1 MRKLF
6 IPLLLCSALE
16 ANEKNGFFIEAGFET
31 GLLEGTQTQ
40 EKNYTTTQTTTKT
53 TTNNYNY
60 LPLNS
65 ILQRATNLFKDA
77 DISKLS
83 FSSLSPV
90 RASLDL
96 SGHLTIENFLPYNL
110 NNVKLSFTDAQGNV
124 IDLGVIETLPKQSK
138 IVLSYQQFNETK
150 QVFDNIM
157 EEQKKYYEKEAERRK
172 NKTTSSVSETNR
184 EPSFTFPTFEVLS
197 TPHSDPNTQRVF
209 EALSKI
215 NTNLV
220 MKYSDTN
227 NFESAKDK
235 TEKFTAKTAEE
246 FTNLMLNMIAVLDS
260 QSWGDAILN
269 APFEF
274 TDNKQSGECTNK
286 GDSND
291 NCVYPQ
297 KNGLVKSNVDKKYV
311 LDKQSIVNNFR
322 GKTDLDVSLLNG
334 AGVDGLGSNTTPTNN
349 DDGKNYGQ
357 LAVVASALNPQKLF
371 GTDYKTINLADL
383 RAILHE
389 FSHTK
394 GYTHNGNMTYQRV
407 PVVGSNGQQEKKDD
421 GALKD
426 SDGLPYNVCSLY
438 GGQGQPSFPSNYPNS
453 IYHNCADVPAG
464 FLGVTAAVWQ
474 QLINQNALPINFANL
489 NSQTNYNLNATLNT
503 QDMANSVIGTIQ
515 KTLTATSTTTTTS
528 YHHSKSLQRFRSPLL
543 GINVKIGY
551 QNYFNDFI
559 GLAYYG
565 IIKYN
570 YAKAA
575 NQKVQQLSYGG
586 GIDLLLDFITTYS
599 NKNSPTGIQT
609 RRNFSSSFGIF
620 GGLRGL
626 YNSYYALNKVKGSG
640 NLDAATG
647 LNYRYKHSK
656 YSVGIS
662 IPLIQRKAS
671 VISSGSDY
679 TNSFVFNEGASHFK
693 VFFNYGWV
701 F

>member
-6 IPLLLCSALE
+6 IPLLLFSALE

-40 EKNYTTTQTTTKT
+40 EKRHTTTKNT
-53 TTNNYNY
+53 YATYNY
-60 LPLNS
+60 LPTDT
-65 ILQRATNLFKDA
+65 ILKRAANLFTDA
-77 DISKLS
+77 KSISQLN

-90 RASLDL
+90 KVLYI
-96 SGHLTIENFLPYNL
+96 SGKLTIENFLPYNL
-110 NNVKLSFTDAQGNV
+110 SNVKLSFTDAQGNV
-124 IDLGVIETLPKQSK
+124 IDLGVIETIPKHSK
-138 IVLSYQQFNETK
+138 IVLPGDA
-150 QVFDNIM
+150 FDSL
-157 EEQKKYYEKEAERRK
+157 KEAFDKIGPYTFFLPKFEA
-172 NKTTSSVSETNR
+172 TSTSVS
-184 EPSFTFPTFEVLS
+184 
-197 TPHSDPNTQRVF
+197 DANTQRVF
-209 EALSKI
+209 ETLNKI
-215 NTNLV
+215 KTNLI
-220 MKYSDTN
+220 MKYSNENPSNFNTCPYN
-227 NFESAKDK
+227 NNGNTKNDCWQP
-235 TEKFTAKTAEE
+235 FTPQTAEE

-269 APFEF
+269 APFDF
-274 TDNKQSGECTNK
+274 TNSPTDCDNDPSKCVNPGINGRVDSKVDQQYVLNKQG
-286 GDSND
+286 
-291 NCVYPQ
+291 
-297 KNGLVKSNVDKKYV
+297 
-311 LDKQSIVNNFR
+311 IVNNFR
-322 GKTDLDVSLLNG
+322 KKIEID
-334 AGVDGLGSNTTPTNN
+334 
-349 DDGKNYGQ
+349 
-357 LAVVASALNPQKLF
+357 AVVLKNSGVVGLANGYGNDGEYGTLGVEAYALEPTKLF
-371 GTDYKTINLADL
+371 GNNLKTINLQDL
-383 RAILHE
+383 RTILHE

-407 PVVGSNGQQEKKDD
+407 PTGQNENGKP
-421 GALKD
+421 KD

-489 NSQTNYNLNATLNT
+489 GSQTNYNLNASLNT
-503 QDMANSVIGTIQ
+503 QDLANSMLSTIQ
-515 KTLTATSTTTTTS
+515 KTFVTSSVTNHYS
-528 YHHSKSLQRFRSPLL
+528 SSASQSFRSPIL
-543 GINVKIGY
+543 GVNAKIGY

-570 YAKAA
+570 YSKAA

-599 NKNSPTGIQT
+599 NKNSPIDIQT

-640 NLDAATG
+640 NLDVATG

-671 VISSGSDY
+671 IVSSDGDY

>member
-1 MRKLF
+1 MKKLF
-6 IPLLLCSALE
+6 IPLLLFSTLE

-40 EKNYTTTQTTTKT
+40 EKRHTTTKNT
-53 TTNNYNY
+53 YATYNY
-60 LPLNS
+60 LPTDT
-65 ILQRATNLFKDA
+65 ILKRAANLFTNTEA
-77 DISKLS
+77 ISKLK

-90 RASLDL
+90 KVLYI
-96 SGHLTIENFLPYNL
+96 GGKLTIENFLPYNL
-110 NNVKLSFTDAQGNV
+110 SNVKLSFTDAQGNV
-124 IDLGVIETLPKQSK
+124 IDLGVIETIPKHSK
-138 IVLSYQQFNETK
+138 IVLPGEA
-150 QVFDNIM
+150 FDSL
-157 EEQKKYYEKEAERRK
+157 KEAFDKIGPYTFFLPKFEA
-172 NKTTSSVSETNR
+172 TSTSVS
-184 EPSFTFPTFEVLS
+184 
-197 TPHSDPNTQRVF
+197 DANTQRVF
-209 EALSKI
+209 ETLNKI
-215 NTNLV
+215 KTNLI
-220 MKYSDTN
+220 MKYSNENPSNFNTCPYN
-227 NFESAKDK
+227 NNGNIKNDCWQN
-235 TEKFTAKTAEE
+235 FTPQTAEE

-274 TDNKQSGECTNK
+274 TNSPTDCDNDPSKCVNPGVNGRVDSKVDQQYILNKQG
-286 GDSND
+286 
-291 NCVYPQ
+291 
-297 KNGLVKSNVDKKYV
+297 
-311 LDKQSIVNNFR
+311 IINNFR
-322 GKTDLDVSLLNG
+322 KKIEID
-334 AGVDGLGSNTTPTNN
+334 
-349 DDGKNYGQ
+349 
-357 LAVVASALNPQKLF
+357 AVVLKDSGVVGLANGYGNDGEYGTLGVEAYALDPKKLF
-371 GTDYKTINLADL
+371 GNDLKTINLEDL
-383 RAILHE
+383 RTILHE

-407 PVVGSNGQQEKKDD
+407 PTGQNENGKP
-421 GALKD
+421 KD

-438 GGQGQPSFPSNYPNS
+438 GGSNQSAFPSNYPNS

-474 QLINQNALPINFANL
+474 QLINQNALPINYANL
-489 NSQTNYNLNATLNT
+489 GSQTNYNLNASLNT
-503 QDMANSVIGTIQ
+503 QDLANSILSTIQ
-515 KTLTATSTTTTTS
+515 KTFVTSSVTNHYS
-528 YHHSKSLQRFRSPLL
+528 SSASQSFRSPIL
-543 GINVKIGY
+543 GVNAKVGY

-570 YAKAA
+570 YSKAL
-575 NQKVQQLSYGG
+575 NQKFQQLSYGG

-599 NKNSPTGIQT
+599 NKNNPTGIQ
-609 RRNFSSSFGIF
+609 RNFSSSFGIF

-626 YNSYYALNKVKGSG
+626 YNSYYVLNKVKGSG
-640 NLDAATG
+640 NLDVATG

-671 VISSGSDY
+671 VISSGGDY

>member
-6 IPLLLCSALE
+6 IPLLLFSALE

-40 EKNYTTTQTTTKT
+40 EKRHTTTKNT
-53 TTNNYNY
+53 YATYNY
-60 LPLNS
+60 LPTDT
-65 ILQRATNLFKDA
+65 ILKRAANLFTNTEA
-77 DISKLS
+77 ISKLK

-90 RASLDL
+90 RVLYMYN
-96 SGHLTIENFLPYNL
+96 GQLTIENFLPYNL

-124 IDLGVIETLPKQSK
+124 IDLGVIETIPKHSK
-138 IVLSYQQFNETK
+138 IVLPGEA
-150 QVFDNIM
+150 FDSLKIDPYTLFLP
-157 EEQKKYYEKEAERRK
+157 KIEA
-172 NKTTSSVSETNR
+172 TSTSI
-184 EPSFTFPTFEVLS
+184 
-197 TPHSDPNTQRVF
+197 SDANTQRVF
-209 EALSKI
+209 ETLNKI
-215 NTNLV
+215 KTDLV
-220 MKYSDTN
+220 VNYRNENK
-227 NFESAKDK
+227 FKDH
-235 TEKFTAKTAEE
+235 ENHWEAFTPQTAEE

-274 TDNKQSGECTNK
+274 TNSPTDCDN
-286 GDSND
+286 DSSK
-291 NCVYPQ
+291 CVNPGT
-297 KNGLVKSNVDKKYV
+297 NGLVNSQNQQYV
-311 LDKQSIVNNFR
+311 LNKQDIVNKFR
-322 GKTDLDVSLLNG
+322 NKADLDVVILKDS
-334 AGVDGLGSNTTPTNN
+334 GVVGLGSDITPSNN
-349 DDGKNYGQ
+349 DDGKHYGQ
-357 LAVVASALNPQKLF
+357 LGVVASALDPKKLF
-371 GTDYKTINLADL
+371 GNDLKTINLEDL
-383 RAILHE
+383 RTILHE

-407 PVVGSNGQQEKKDD
+407 PVTKDGQVENDNNGKP
-421 GALKD
+421 KD

-438 GGQGQPSFPSNYPNS
+438 GGQGQPAFPSNYPNS

-474 QLINQNALPINFANL
+474 QLINQNALPINYANL
-489 NSQTNYNLNATLNT
+489 GSQTNYNLNASLNT
-503 QDMANSVIGTIQ
+503 QDLANSMLGTIQ
-515 KTLTATSTTTTTS
+515 KTFVTSSVTNHYS
-528 YHHSKSLQRFRSPLL
+528 SSASQSFRSPIL
-543 GINVKIGY
+543 GVNAKIGY

-570 YAKAA
+570 YSKAL
-575 NQKVQQLSYGG
+575 NQKFQQLSYGG

-626 YNSYYALNKVKGSG
+626 YNSYYVLNKVKGSG
-640 NLDAATG
+640 NLDVATG

-662 IPLIQRKAS
+662 IPLIQRKTS
-671 VISSGSDY
+671 VVSSGGDY

>member
-6 IPLLLCSALE
+6 IPLLLFSALE

-40 EKNYTTTQTTTKT
+40 EKRHTTTKNT
-53 TTNNYNY
+53 YATYNY
-60 LPLNS
+60 LPTDT
-65 ILQRATNLFKDA
+65 ILKRAANLFTDA
-77 DISKLS
+77 KSISQLN

-90 RASLDL
+90 KVLYI
-96 SGHLTIENFLPYNL
+96 GGKLTIENFLPYNL
-110 NNVKLSFTDAQGNV
+110 SNVKLSFTDAQGNT
-124 IDLGVIETLPKQSK
+124 IDLGVIETIPKHSK
-138 IVLSYQQFNETK
+138 IVLPGEA
-150 QVFDNIM
+150 FDSL
-157 EEQKKYYEKEAERRK
+157 KEAFDKIGPYTFFFPKFEA
-172 NKTTSSVSETNR
+172 TSTSI
-184 EPSFTFPTFEVLS
+184 
-197 TPHSDPNTQRVF
+197 SDANTQRVF
-209 EALSKI
+209 ETLNNIK
-215 NTNLV
+215 TNLI
-220 MKYSDTN
+220 MKYSNENPSNFNTCPYN
-227 NFESAKDK
+227 NNGNTKNDCWQN
-235 TEKFTAKTAEE
+235 FTPQTAEE

-274 TDNKQSGECTNK
+274 TNSPTDCDSDPSKCVNPGVNGRVDTKVDQQYILNKQG
-286 GDSND
+286 
-291 NCVYPQ
+291 
-297 KNGLVKSNVDKKYV
+297 
-311 LDKQSIVNNFR
+311 IINNFR
-322 GKTDLDVSLLNG
+322 KKIEID
-334 AGVDGLGSNTTPTNN
+334 
-349 DDGKNYGQ
+349 
-357 LAVVASALNPQKLF
+357 AVVLKNSGVVGLANGYGNDGEYGTLGVEAYALEPQKLF
-371 GTDYKTINLADL
+371 GNNLKTINLEDL
-383 RAILHE
+383 RTILHE

-407 PVVGSNGQQEKKDD
+407 PTGQNENGKP
-421 GALKD
+421 KD

-438 GGQGQPSFPSNYPNS
+438 GGSNQPAFPSNYPNS

-474 QLINQNALPINFANL
+474 QLINQNALPINYANL
-489 NSQTNYNLNATLNT
+489 SAQTNYNLNASLNT
-503 QDMANSVIGTIQ
+503 QDLANSMLGTIQ
-515 KTLTATSTTTTTS
+515 KTFVTSSVTNHYFS
-528 YHHSKSLQRFRSPLL
+528 SASQSFRSPIL
-543 GINVKIGY
+543 GVNAKIGY

-570 YAKAA
+570 YSKAL
-575 NQKVQQLSYGG
+575 NQKFQQLSYGG

-599 NKNSPTGIQT
+599 NKNNPTGVQT
-609 RRNFSSSFGIF
+609 RKNFSSSFGIF

-626 YNSYYALNKVKGSG
+626 YNSYYVLNKVKGSG
-640 NLDAATG
+640 NLDVATG

-671 VISSGSDY
+671 VVSSGSDY

>member
-6 IPLLLCSALE
+6 TSFLLFSALE

-40 EKNYTTTQTTTKT
+40 EKRHTTTKNT
-53 TTNNYNY
+53 YATYNY
-60 LPLNS
+60 LPTDT
-65 ILQRATNLFKDA
+65 ILKRAANLFTDA
-77 DISKLS
+77 KSISQLN

-90 RASLDL
+90 KVLYI
-96 SGHLTIENFLPYNL
+96 GGKLTIENFLPYNL
-110 NNVKLSFTDAQGNV
+110 SNVKLSFTDAQGNV
-124 IDLGVIETLPKQSK
+124 IDLGVIETIPKHSK
-138 IVLSYQQFNETK
+138 IVLPGEA
-150 QVFDNIM
+150 FDSL
-157 EEQKKYYEKEAERRK
+157 KEAFDKIDPYTFFFPKFEA
-172 NKTTSSVSETNR
+172 TSTSVS
-184 EPSFTFPTFEVLS
+184 
-197 TPHSDPNTQRVF
+197 DANTQRVF
-209 EALSKI
+209 ETLNKI
-215 NTNLV
+215 KTNLI
-220 MKYSDTN
+220 MKYSNENPN
-227 NFESAKDK
+227 NFNTCPYNNNGNTKNDCWQP
-235 TEKFTAKTAEE
+235 FTPQTAEE

-274 TDNKQSGECTNK
+274 TNSSTDCDNDPSKCVNPGIN
-286 GDSND
+286 GRVDS
-291 NCVYPQ
+291 
-297 KNGLVKSNVDKKYV
+297 KVDQQYV
-311 LDKQSIVNNFR
+311 LNKQSIVNNFR
-322 GKTDLDVSLLNG
+322 KKIEID
-334 AGVDGLGSNTTPTNN
+334 
-349 DDGKNYGQ
+349 
-357 LAVVASALNPQKLF
+357 AVVLKNSGVVGLANGYGNDGEYGTLGVEAYALDPKKLF
-371 GTDYKTINLADL
+371 GNNLKTINLEDL
-383 RAILHE
+383 RTILHE

-407 PVVGSNGQQEKKDD
+407 PTGQNENGKP
-421 GALKD
+421 KD

-438 GGQGQPSFPSNYPNS
+438 GGQGQSAFPSNYPNS

-489 NSQTNYNLNATLNT
+489 GSQTNYNLNASLNT
-503 QDMANSVIGTIQ
+503 QDLANSMLSTIQ
-515 KTLTATSTTTTTS
+515 KTFVTSSVTNHYFS
-528 YHHSKSLQRFRSPLL
+528 SASQSFRSPIL
-543 GINVKIGY
+543 GVNAKIGY

-599 NKNSPTGIQT
+599 NKNNPIDIQT

-640 NLDAATG
+640 NLDVATG

-671 VISSGSDY
+671 IVSSDGDY
-679 TNSFVFNEGASHFK
+679 TNSLVFNEGASHFK

>member
-6 IPLLLCSALE
+6 IPLLLFSALE

-40 EKNYTTTQTTTKT
+40 EKRHTTTKNT
-53 TTNNYNY
+53 YATYNY
-60 LPLNS
+60 LPTDAVLK
-65 ILQRATNLFKDA
+65 RAANLFTDA
-77 DISKLS
+77 KSISQLN

-90 RASLDL
+90 KVLYI
-96 SGHLTIENFLPYNL
+96 GGKLTIENFLPYNL
-110 NNVKLSFTDAQGNV
+110 SNVKLSFTDAQGNM
-124 IDLGVIETLPKQSK
+124 IDLGVIETIPKHSK
-138 IVLSYQQFNETK
+138 IVLPGEA
-150 QVFDNIM
+150 FDSL
-157 EEQKKYYEKEAERRK
+157 KEAFDKIGPYTFFLPKFEA
-172 NKTTSSVSETNR
+172 TSTSVS
-184 EPSFTFPTFEVLS
+184 
-197 TPHSDPNTQRVF
+197 DANTQRVF
-209 EALSKI
+209 ETLNKI
-215 NTNLV
+215 KTDLV
-220 MKYSDTN
+220 VNYRNENK
-227 NFESAKDK
+227 FKDH
-235 TEKFTAKTAEE
+235 ENHWEAFTPQTAEE

-269 APFEF
+269 APFDF
-274 TDNKQSGECTNK
+274 TNK
-286 GDSND
+286 GGEECDTSKENE
-291 NCVYPQ
+291 CVNPGT
-297 KNGLVKSNVDKKYV
+297 NGRVNSQNASYV
-311 LDKQSIVNNFR
+311 LNKQDIVNKFR
-322 GKTDLDVSLLNG
+322 NKADLDVVVLKDS
-334 AGVDGLGSNTTPTNN
+334 GVVGLGSDITPSNN
-349 DDGKNYGQ
+349 DDGKHYGQ
-357 LAVVASALNPQKLF
+357 LGVVASALDPKKLF
-371 GTDYKTINLADL
+371 GNNLKTINLADL
-383 RAILHE
+383 RTILHE

-394 GYTHNGNMTYQRV
+394 GYGHNGNMTYQRV
-407 PVVGSNGQQEKKDD
+407 PTGQNENGKP
-421 GALKD
+421 KD

-438 GGQGQPSFPSNYPNS
+438 GGQGQSAFPSNYPNS

-474 QLINQNALPINFANL
+474 QLINQNALPIDFANL
-489 NSQTNYNLNATLNT
+489 GSQTNYNLNASLNT
-503 QDMANSVIGTIQ
+503 QDLANSMLSTIQ
-515 KTLTATSTTTTTS
+515 KTFVTSSVTNHYFS
-528 YHHSKSLQRFRSPLL
+528 SASQSFRSPIL
-543 GINVKIGY
+543 GVNAKIGY

-586 GIDLLLDFITTYS
+586 GIDLLVDFITTYS
-599 NKNSPTGIQT
+599 NKNSPIDIQT

-640 NLDAATG
+640 NLDVATG

-671 VISSGSDY
+671 IVSSDGDY

>member
-6 IPLLLCSALE
+6 IPLLLFSTLE

-40 EKNYTTTQTTTKT
+40 EKRHTTTKNT
-53 TTNNYNY
+53 YGTYDY
-60 LPLNS
+60 LPADSVLK
-65 ILQRATNLFKDA
+65 RAANLFTNA
-77 DISKLS
+77 EAISKLK
-83 FSSLSPV
+83 FSSLSPIRV
-90 RASLDL
+90 LYMYN
-96 SGHLTIENFLPYNL
+96 GQLTIENFLPYNL
-110 NNVKLSFTDAQGNV
+110 SNVKLSFKDAQGNT
-124 IDLGVIETLPKQSK
+124 IDLGVIETIPKHSK
-138 IVLSYQQFNETK
+138 IVLPGEA
-150 QVFDNIM
+150 FDSLKVDPYTLFLPKI
-157 EEQKKYYEKEAERRK
+157 EA
-172 NKTTSSVSETNR
+172 TSTSI
-184 EPSFTFPTFEVLS
+184 
-197 TPHSDPNTQRVF
+197 SDANTQRVF
-209 EALSKI
+209 ETLNKI
-215 NTNLV
+215 KTDLV
-220 MKYSDTN
+220 VNYRNENK
-227 NFESAKDK
+227 FKDH
-235 TEKFTAKTAEE
+235 ENHWEAFTPQTAEE

-274 TDNKQSGECTNK
+274 TNKGGEECDTSKENDCVNPGTNGVVNSQNKSYVLNKQ
-286 GDSND
+286 D
-291 NCVYPQ
+291 
-297 KNGLVKSNVDKKYV
+297 
-311 LDKQSIVNNFR
+311 IVNKFR
-322 GKTDLDVSLLNG
+322 NKADLDVVVLKDS
-334 AGVDGLGSNTTPTNN
+334 GVIGLGSDITPSNN
-349 DDGKNYGQ
+349 DDGKHYGQ
-357 LAVVASALNPQKLF
+357 LGVVASALDPKKLF
-371 GTDYKTINLADL
+371 GNDLKTINLEDL
-383 RAILHE
+383 RTILHE

-407 PVVGSNGQQEKKDD
+407 PVMKNGQVEKDNNGKP
-421 GALKD
+421 KD

-438 GGQGQPSFPSNYPNS
+438 GGSNQPAFPSNYPNS

-474 QLINQNALPINFANL
+474 QLINQNALPIDYANL
-489 NSQTNYNLNATLNT
+489 SAQTNYNLNASLNT
-503 QDMANSVIGTIQ
+503 QDLANSMLSTIQ
-515 KTLTATSTTTTTS
+515 KTFVTSSVTNHYFS
-528 YHHSKSLQRFRSPLL
+528 SASQSFRSPIL
-543 GINVKIGY
+543 GVNAKIGY

-570 YAKAA
+570 YSKAL
-575 NQKVQQLSYGG
+575 NQKFQQLSYGG

-599 NKNSPTGIQT
+599 NKNSPIGVQT
-609 RRNFSSSFGIF
+609 KRNFSSSFGIF

-626 YNSYYALNKVKGSG
+626 YNSYYVLNKVKGSG
-640 NLDAATG
+640 NLDVATG

-671 VISSGSDY
+671 VVSSGSDY

>member
-6 IPLLLCSALE
+6 IPLLLFSTLE

-40 EKNYTTTQTTTKT
+40 EKRHTTTKNT
-53 TTNNYNY
+53 YATYNY
-60 LPLNS
+60 LPTDT
-65 ILQRATNLFKDA
+65 ILKRAANLFTNA
-77 DISKLS
+77 EAISKLK

-90 RASLDL
+90 RVLYMYN
-96 SGHLTIENFLPYNL
+96 GQLTIENFLPYNL
-110 NNVKLSFTDAQGNV
+110 SNVKLSFTDAQGNI
-124 IDLGVIETLPKQSK
+124 IDLGVIETIPKHSK
-138 IVLSYQQFNETK
+138 IVLPGDA
-150 QVFDNIM
+150 FDSL
-157 EEQKKYYEKEAERRK
+157 KEAFDK
-172 NKTTSSVSETNR
+172 NPHTFFFPKFEATSTSVS
-184 EPSFTFPTFEVLS
+184 
-197 TPHSDPNTQRVF
+197 DANTQRVF
-209 EALSKI
+209 ETLNKI
-215 NTNLV
+215 KTDLV
-220 MKYSDTN
+220 VNYRNENK
-227 NFESAKDK
+227 FKDH
-235 TEKFTAKTAEE
+235 ENHWEAFTPQTAEE

-269 APFEF
+269 APFDF
-274 TDNKQSGECTNK
+274 TNK
-286 GDSND
+286 GGEECDTNKE
-291 NCVYPQ
+291 NECVNPGT
-297 KNGLVKSNVDKKYV
+297 NGRVNSQNASYV
-311 LDKQSIVNNFR
+311 LNKQDIVNKFR
-322 GKTDLDVSLLNG
+322 NKADLDVVVLKDS
-334 AGVDGLGSNTTPTNN
+334 GVVGLGSDITPSNN
-349 DDGKNYGQ
+349 DDGKHYGQ
-357 LAVVASALNPQKLF
+357 LGVVASALDPKKLF
-371 GTDYKTINLADL
+371 GNNLKTINLEDL
-383 RAILHE
+383 RTILHE

-394 GYTHNGNMTYQRV
+394 GYGHNGNMTYQRV
-407 PVVGSNGQQEKKDD
+407 PTGQNENGKP
-421 GALKD
+421 KD

-438 GGQGQPSFPSNYPNS
+438 GGSNQPSFPSNYPNS
-453 IYHNCADVPAG
+453 IYHNCTDVPAG

-489 NSQTNYNLNATLNT
+489 GNQTNYNLNASLNT
-503 QDMANSVIGTIQ
+503 QDLANSMLSTIQ
-515 KTLTATSTTTTTS
+515 KTFVTSSVTNHYFS
-528 YHHSKSLQRFRSPLL
+528 SASQSFRSPIL
-543 GINVKIGY
+543 GVNAKIGY

-586 GIDLLLDFITTYS
+586 GIDLLVDFITTYS
-599 NKNSPTGIQT
+599 NKNNPIDIQT

-640 NLDAATG
+640 NLDVATG

-662 IPLIQRKAS
+662 IPLIQRKAR
-671 VISSGSDY
+671 VVSSGGDY

>member
-6 IPLLLCSALE
+6 IPLLLFSALE

-31 GLLEGTQTQ
+31 GLLEGAQTQ
-40 EKNYTTTQTTTKT
+40 EKRHTTTKNT
-53 TTNNYNY
+53 YATYDY
-60 LPLNS
+60 LPADSVLK
-65 ILQRATNLFKDA
+65 RAASLFTNA
-77 DISKLS
+77 EAISKLK

-90 RASLDL
+90 RVLYMYN
-96 SGHLTIENFLPYNL
+96 GQLTIENFLPYNL
-110 NNVKLSFTDAQGNV
+110 SNVKLSFKDAQGNT
-124 IDLGVIETLPKQSK
+124 IDLGVIETIPKHSK
-138 IVLSYQQFNETK
+138 IVLPGEA
-150 QVFDNIM
+150 FDSLKIDPYTLFLP
-157 EEQKKYYEKEAERRK
+157 KIEA
-172 NKTTSSVSETNR
+172 TSTSI
-184 EPSFTFPTFEVLS
+184 
-197 TPHSDPNTQRVF
+197 SDANTQRVF
-209 EALSKI
+209 ETLNKI
-215 NTNLV
+215 KTNLV
-220 MKYSDTN
+220 VNYRNENK
-227 NFESAKDK
+227 FKDH
-235 TEKFTAKTAEE
+235 ENHWEAFTPQTAEE

-274 TDNKQSGECTNK
+274 TNKGGGGECDTSK
-286 GDSND
+286 END
-291 NCVYPQ
+291 CVNPGT
-297 KNGLVKSNVDKKYV
+297 NGLVNSQNKSYV
-311 LDKQSIVNNFR
+311 LNKQDIVNKFR
-322 GKTDLDVSLLNG
+322 NKADLDVVVLKDS
-334 AGVDGLGSNTTPTNN
+334 GVVGLGSDITPSNN
-349 DDGKNYGQ
+349 DDGKHYGQ
-357 LAVVASALNPQKLF
+357 LGVVASALDPKKLF
-371 GTDYKTINLADL
+371 GNNLKTINLEDL
-383 RAILHE
+383 RTILHE

-407 PVVGSNGQQEKKDD
+407 PTGQNENGKP
-421 GALKD
+421 KD

-438 GGQGQPSFPSNYPNS
+438 GGQGQPAFPSNYPNS

-474 QLINQNALPINFANL
+474 QLINQNALPIDYANL
-489 NSQTNYNLNATLNT
+489 NAQTNYNLNASLNT
-503 QDMANSVIGTIQ
+503 QDLANSMLGTIQ
-515 KTLTATSTTTTTS
+515 KTFVTSSVTNHYS
-528 YHHSKSLQRFRSPLL
+528 SSASQSFRSPIL
-543 GINVKIGY
+543 GVNAKIGY

-565 IIKYN
+565 IVKYN
-570 YAKAA
+570 YSKAL

-599 NKNSPTGIQT
+599 NKNSPTGVQT
-609 RRNFSSSFGIF
+609 RKNFSSSFGIF

-626 YNSYYALNKVKGSG
+626 YNSYYVLNKVKGSG
-640 NLDAATG
+640 NLDVATG

-671 VISSGSDY
+671 VVSSGSDY

>member
-6 IPLLLCSALE
+6 IPLLLCSMLE

-40 EKNYTTTQTTTKT
+40 EQRRTTTKNT
-53 TTNNYNY
+53 YATYNY
-60 LPLNS
+60 LPTDAVLK
-65 ILQRATNLFKDA
+65 RAANLFTDA
-77 DISKLS
+77 KSISQLN

-90 RASLDL
+90 KVLYI
-96 SGHLTIENFLPYNL
+96 GGKLTIENFLPYNL
-110 NNVKLSFTDAQGNV
+110 SNVKLSFTDAQGNV
-124 IDLGVIETLPKQSK
+124 IDLGVIETIPKHSK
-138 IVLSYQQFNETK
+138 IVLPGEA
-150 QVFDNIM
+150 FDSL
-157 EEQKKYYEKEAERRK
+157 KEAFDKIDPYTFFLPKFEAAS
-172 NKTTSSVSETNR
+172 TSVS
-184 EPSFTFPTFEVLS
+184 
-197 TPHSDPNTQRVF
+197 DANTQRVF
-209 EALSKI
+209 ETLNKI
-215 NTNLV
+215 KTNLI
-220 MKYSDTN
+220 MKYSNENPN
-227 NFESAKDK
+227 NFNTCPYNNNGNTKNDCWQP
-235 TEKFTAKTAEE
+235 FTPQTAEE

-274 TDNKQSGECTNK
+274 TNSSTDCDNDLSK
-286 GDSND
+286 
-291 NCVYPQ
+291 CVNPGT
-297 KNGLVKSNVDKKYV
+297 NGLVNSKVDQQYV
-311 LDKQSIVNNFR
+311 LNKQGIVNNFR
-322 GKTDLDVSLLNG
+322 KKIEID
-334 AGVDGLGSNTTPTNN
+334 
-349 DDGKNYGQ
+349 
-357 LAVVASALNPQKLF
+357 AVVLKNSGVVGLANGYGNDGEYGTLGVEAYALEPQKLF
-371 GTDYKTINLADL
+371 SNNLKTINLEDL
-383 RAILHE
+383 RTILHE

-407 PVVGSNGQQEKKDD
+407 PTGQNENGKP
-421 GALKD
+421 KD

-438 GGQGQPSFPSNYPNS
+438 GGQGQSVFPSNYPNS

-489 NSQTNYNLNATLNT
+489 GSQTNYNLNASLNT
-503 QDMANSVIGTIQ
+503 QDLANSMLSTIQ
-515 KTLTATSTTTTTS
+515 KTFVTSSVTNHYFS
-528 YHHSKSLQRFRSPLL
+528 SASQSFRSPIL
-543 GINVKIGY
+543 GVNAKIGY

-599 NKNSPTGIQT
+599 NKNNPTGIQT
-609 RRNFSSSFGIF
+609 KRNFSSSFGIF

-640 NLDAATG
+640 NLDVATG

-671 VISSGSDY
+671 IVSSNGDY

>member
-31 GLLEGTQTQ
+31 GLLEGAQTQ
-40 EKNYTTTQTTTKT
+40 DKRHTTTKNT
-53 TTNNYNY
+53 YATYNY
-60 LPLNS
+60 LPTDT
-65 ILQRATNLFKDA
+65 ILKRAANLFTDA
-77 DISKLS
+77 KSISQLN

-90 RASLDL
+90 KVLYI
-96 SGHLTIENFLPYNL
+96 GGKLTIENFLPYNL
-110 NNVKLSFTDAQGNV
+110 NNVKLSFTDAQGNM
-124 IDLGVIETLPKQSK
+124 IDLGVIETIPKHSK
-138 IVLSYQQFNETK
+138 IVLPGEA
-150 QVFDNIM
+150 FDSL
-157 EEQKKYYEKEAERRK
+157 KEAFDKIDPYTFFLPKFEA
-172 NKTTSSVSETNR
+172 TSTSVS
-184 EPSFTFPTFEVLS
+184 
-197 TPHSDPNTQRVF
+197 DANTQRVF
-209 EALSKI
+209 ETLNKI
-215 NTNLV
+215 KTNLI
-220 MKYSDTN
+220 MKYSNENPSNFNTCPYN
-227 NFESAKDK
+227 NNGNTKNDCWQP
-235 TEKFTAKTAEE
+235 FTPQTAEE

-269 APFEF
+269 APFDF
-274 TDNKQSGECTNK
+274 TNSSTDCDNDPSKCVNPGINGRVDSKVDQQYVLNKQG
-286 GDSND
+286 
-291 NCVYPQ
+291 
-297 KNGLVKSNVDKKYV
+297 
-311 LDKQSIVNNFR
+311 IVNNFR
-322 GKTDLDVSLLNG
+322 KKIEID
-334 AGVDGLGSNTTPTNN
+334 
-349 DDGKNYGQ
+349 
-357 LAVVASALNPQKLF
+357 AVVLKNSGVVGLANGYGNDGEYGTLGVEAYALEPQKLF
-371 GTDYKTINLADL
+371 GNNLKTINLQDL
-383 RAILHE
+383 RTILHE

-394 GYTHNGNMTYQRV
+394 GYGHNGNMTYQRV
-407 PVVGSNGQQEKKDD
+407 PTGQNENGKP
-421 GALKD
+421 KD

-438 GGQGQPSFPSNYPNS
+438 GGQGQSAFPSNYPNS

-489 NSQTNYNLNATLNT
+489 GSQTNYNLNASLNT
-503 QDMANSVIGTIQ
+503 QDLANSMLSTIQ
-515 KTLTATSTTTTTS
+515 KTFVTSSVTNHYVS
-528 YHHSKSLQRFRSPLL
+528 SASQSFRSPIL
-543 GINVKIGY
+543 GVNAKIGY

-586 GIDLLLDFITTYS
+586 GIDLLVDFITTYS

-640 NLDAATG
+640 NLDVATG

-671 VISSGSDY
+671 VVSSDGDY

>member
-6 IPLLLCSALE
+6 IPLLLFSALE

-40 EKNYTTTQTTTKT
+40 EKRHTTTKNTYT
-53 TTNNYNY
+53 TYSY
-60 LPLNS
+60 LPADT
-65 ILQRATNLFKDA
+65 ILKRAANLFTNA
-77 DISKLS
+77 EAISKLK

-90 RASLDL
+90 RVLYMYN
-96 SGHLTIENFLPYNL
+96 GQLTIENFLPYNL
-110 NNVKLSFTDAQGNV
+110 SNVKLSFTDAQGNT
-124 IDLGVIETLPKQSK
+124 IDLGVIETIPKHSK
-138 IVLSYQQFNETK
+138 IVLPGEA
-150 QVFDNIM
+150 FDSL
-157 EEQKKYYEKEAERRK
+157 KEAFDK
-172 NKTTSSVSETNR
+172 IGPYTFFFPKFGATSTSVS
-184 EPSFTFPTFEVLS
+184 
-197 TPHSDPNTQRVF
+197 DANTQRVF
-209 EALSKI
+209 ETLNKI
-215 NTNLV
+215 KTNLIV
-220 MKYSDTN
+220 NYRNENK
-227 NFESAKDK
+227 FEGHQNHWEA
-235 TEKFTAKTAEE
+235 FTPQTAEE

-274 TDNKQSGECTNK
+274 TNKGGGGECDTNK
-286 GDSND
+286 END
-291 NCVYPQ
+291 CVNPGT
-297 KNGLVKSNVDKKYV
+297 NGLVNSKVDQKYV
-311 LDKQSIVNNFR
+311 LNKQDIVNKFR
-322 GKTDLDVSLLNG
+322 NKADLDVVILKDS
-334 AGVDGLGSNTTPTNN
+334 GVVGLGSDITPSNN
-349 DDGKNYGQ
+349 DDGKHYGQ
-357 LAVVASALNPQKLF
+357 LGVVASALDPKKLF
-371 GTDYKTINLADL
+371 GNDLKTINLEDL
-383 RAILHE
+383 RTILHE

-407 PVVGSNGQQEKKDD
+407 PTGQNENGKP
-421 GALKD
+421 KD
-426 SDGLPYNVCSLY
+426 SDGLPYNVCSRFN
-438 GGQGQPSFPSNYPNS
+438 GSGQPAFPSNYPNS

-474 QLINQNALPINFANL
+474 QLINQNALPINYANL
-489 NSQTNYNLNATLNT
+489 GSQTNYNLNASLNT
-503 QDMANSVIGTIQ
+503 QDLANSMLNTIQ
-515 KTLTATSTTTTTS
+515 KTFVTSSVTNHYS
-528 YHHSKSLQRFRSPLL
+528 SSASQSFRSPIL
-543 GINVKIGY
+543 GVNAKIGY

-570 YAKAA
+570 YSKAL
-575 NQKVQQLSYGG
+575 NQKFQQLSYGG

-599 NKNSPTGIQT
+599 NKNSPIGIQT

-626 YNSYYALNKVKGSG
+626 YNSYYVLNKVKGSG
-640 NLDAATG
+640 NLDVATG

>member
-6 IPLLLCSALE
+6 IPLLLFSALE

-40 EKNYTTTQTTTKT
+40 EKRHTTTKNT
-53 TTNNYNY
+53 YATYDY
-60 LPLNS
+60 LPTDT
-65 ILQRATNLFKDA
+65 ILKRAANLFTNA
-77 DISKLS
+77 EAISKLK

-90 RASLDL
+90 KVLYI
-96 SGHLTIENFLPYNL
+96 GGKLTIENFLPYNL
-110 NNVKLSFTDAQGNV
+110 SNVKLSFKDAQGNT
-124 IDLGVIETLPKQSK
+124 IDLGVIETIPKYSK
-138 IVLSYQQFNETK
+138 IVLPGEA
-150 QVFDNIM
+150 FDSL
-157 EEQKKYYEKEAERRK
+157 KEAFDKIGPYTFFLPKFEA
-172 NKTTSSVSETNR
+172 TSTSVS
-184 EPSFTFPTFEVLS
+184 
-197 TPHSDPNTQRVF
+197 DANTQRVF
-209 EALSKI
+209 ETLNKI
-215 NTNLV
+215 KTNLV
-220 MKYSDTN
+220 VNYRNENK
-227 NFESAKDK
+227 FEGHQNHWEA
-235 TEKFTAKTAEE
+235 FTPQTAEE
-246 FTNLMLNMIAVLDS
+246 FTNLMLNMITVLDS

-274 TDNKQSGECTNK
+274 TNKGGEGECDTSKENECVNPGTNGRVNSQNKSYVLNKQDIINK
-286 GDSND
+286 
-291 NCVYPQ
+291 
-297 KNGLVKSNVDKKYV
+297 
-311 LDKQSIVNNFR
+311 FR
-322 GKTDLDVSLLNG
+322 NKADLDVVILKDS
-334 AGVDGLGSNTTPTNN
+334 GVVGLGSDITPSNN
-349 DDGKNYGQ
+349 DDGKHYGQ
-357 LAVVASALNPQKLF
+357 LGVVASALDPKKLF
-371 GTDYKTINLADL
+371 GNDLKTINLADL
-383 RAILHE
+383 RTILHE

-394 GYTHNGNMTYQRV
+394 GYGHNGNMTYQRV
-407 PVVGSNGQQEKKDD
+407 PTGQNENGKP
-421 GALKD
+421 KD

-438 GGQGQPSFPSNYPNS
+438 GGSNQPAFPSNYPNS

-474 QLINQNALPINFANL
+474 QLINQNALPINYANL
-489 NSQTNYNLNATLNT
+489 NAQTNYNLNASLNT
-503 QDMANSVIGTIQ
+503 QDLANSMLSTIQ
-515 KTLTATSTTTTTS
+515 KTFVTSSVTNHYS
-528 YHHSKSLQRFRSPLL
+528 SSASQSFRSPIL
-543 GINVKIGY
+543 GVNAKIGY

-570 YAKAA
+570 YAKAI

-599 NKNSPTGIQT
+599 NKNSPTGVQT
-609 RRNFSSSFGIF
+609 RKNFSSSFGIF

-626 YNSYYALNKVKGSG
+626 YNSYYVLNKVKGSG
-640 NLDAATG
+640 NLDVATG

-671 VISSGSDY
+671 VVSSGSDY

>member
-1 MRKLF
+1 MKKLF
-6 IPLLLCSALE
+6 IPLLLFSALE

-40 EKNYTTTQTTTKT
+40 EKRHTTTKNT
-53 TTNNYNY
+53 YATYNY
-60 LPLNS
+60 LPTDT
-65 ILQRATNLFKDA
+65 ILKRAANLFTDA
-77 DISKLS
+77 KSISQLN

-90 RASLDL
+90 KVLYI
-96 SGHLTIENFLPYNL
+96 GGQLTIENFLPYNL
-110 NNVKLSFTDAQGNV
+110 SNVKLSFTDAQGNA
-124 IDLGVIETLPKQSK
+124 IDLGVIETIPKHSK
-138 IVLSYQQFNETK
+138 IVLPGEA
-150 QVFDNIM
+150 FDSL
-157 EEQKKYYEKEAERRK
+157 KEAFDKISPYTFFFPKFEA
-172 NKTTSSVSETNR
+172 TSTSVS
-184 EPSFTFPTFEVLS
+184 
-197 TPHSDPNTQRVF
+197 DANTQRVF
-209 EALSKI
+209 ETLNKI
-215 NTNLV
+215 KTNLI
-220 MKYSDTN
+220 MKYSNENPN
-227 NFESAKDK
+227 NFNTCPYNNNGNTKNDCWQN
-235 TEKFTAKTAEE
+235 FTPQTAEE

-274 TDNKQSGECTNK
+274 TNSSTDCDNDPSKCVNPGVNGRVDSKVDQQYILNKQG
-286 GDSND
+286 
-291 NCVYPQ
+291 
-297 KNGLVKSNVDKKYV
+297 
-311 LDKQSIVNNFR
+311 IINNFR
-322 GKTDLDVSLLNG
+322 KKIEID
-334 AGVDGLGSNTTPTNN
+334 
-349 DDGKNYGQ
+349 
-357 LAVVASALNPQKLF
+357 AVVLKNSGVVGLANGYGNDGEYGTLGVEAYALDPKKLF
-371 GTDYKTINLADL
+371 GNDLKTINLEDL
-383 RAILHE
+383 RTILHE

-407 PVVGSNGQQEKKDD
+407 PTGQNENGKP
-421 GALKD
+421 KD

-438 GGQGQPSFPSNYPNS
+438 GGQGQSAFPSNYPNS

-474 QLINQNALPINFANL
+474 QLINQNALPIDYANL
-489 NSQTNYNLNATLNT
+489 SAQTNYNLNASLNT
-503 QDMANSVIGTIQ
+503 QDLANSMLNTIQ
-515 KTLTATSTTTTTS
+515 KTFVTSSVTNHYFS
-528 YHHSKSLQRFRSPLL
+528 SASQSFRSPIL
-543 GINVKIGY
+543 GVNAKIGY

-570 YAKAA
+570 YSKAL
-575 NQKVQQLSYGG
+575 NQKFQQLSYGG

-599 NKNSPTGIQT
+599 NKNSPIGVQ
-609 RRNFSSSFGIF
+609 RNFSSSFGIF

-626 YNSYYALNKVKGSG
+626 YNSYYVLNKVKGSG
-640 NLDAATG
+640 NLDVATG

-671 VISSGSDY
+671 VVSSGSDY

>member
-6 IPLLLCSALE
+6 IPLLLFSALE

-40 EKNYTTTQTTTKT
+40 EKRHTTTKNT
-53 TTNNYNY
+53 YATYNY
-60 LPLNS
+60 LPTDT
-65 ILQRATNLFKDA
+65 ILKRAANLFTDA
-77 DISKLS
+77 KSISQLN

-90 RASLDL
+90 KVLYI
-96 SGHLTIENFLPYNL
+96 GGKLTIENFLPYNL
-110 NNVKLSFTDAQGNV
+110 SNVKISFTDAQGNV
-124 IDLGVIETLPKQSK
+124 IDLGVIETIPKHSK
-138 IVLSYQQFNETK
+138 IVLPGEA
-150 QVFDNIM
+150 FDSL
-157 EEQKKYYEKEAERRK
+157 KEAFDKIDPYTFFLPKFEA
-172 NKTTSSVSETNR
+172 TSTSVS
-184 EPSFTFPTFEVLS
+184 
-197 TPHSDPNTQRVF
+197 DANTQRVF
-209 EALSKI
+209 ETLNKI
-215 NTNLV
+215 KTNLI
-220 MKYSDTN
+220 MKYSSENPSNFNTCPYN
-227 NFESAKDK
+227 NNGNTKNDCWQP
-235 TEKFTAKTAEE
+235 FTPQTAEE

-274 TDNKQSGECTNK
+274 TNSSTDCDNDPSKCVNPGINGRVDSKVDQQYVLNKQG
-286 GDSND
+286 
-291 NCVYPQ
+291 
-297 KNGLVKSNVDKKYV
+297 
-311 LDKQSIVNNFR
+311 IVNNFR
-322 GKTDLDVSLLNG
+322 KKIEID
-334 AGVDGLGSNTTPTNN
+334 
-349 DDGKNYGQ
+349 
-357 LAVVASALNPQKLF
+357 AVVLKNSGVVGLANGYGNDGEYGTLGVEAYALDPTKLF
-371 GTDYKTINLADL
+371 GNNLKTINLQDL
-383 RAILHE
+383 RTILHE

-394 GYTHNGNMTYQRV
+394 GYGHNGNMTYQRV
-407 PVVGSNGQQEKKDD
+407 PTGQNENGKP
-421 GALKD
+421 KD

-438 GGQGQPSFPSNYPNS
+438 GGQGQSAFPSNYPNS

-489 NSQTNYNLNATLNT
+489 NSQTNYNLNASLNT
-503 QDMANSVIGTIQ
+503 QDLANSMLSTIQ
-515 KTLTATSTTTTTS
+515 KTFVTSSVTNHYFS
-528 YHHSKSLQRFRSPLL
+528 SASQSFRSPIL
-543 GINVKIGY
+543 GVNAKIGY

-570 YAKAA
+570 YAKASSE
-575 NQKVQQLSYGG
+575 KVQQLSYGG

-599 NKNSPTGIQT
+599 NKNSPIDIQT

-640 NLDAATG
+640 NLDVATG

-671 VISSGSDY
+671 IVSSDGDY
-679 TNSFVFNEGASHFK
+679 TNSLVFNEGASHFK

>member
-6 IPLLLCSALE
+6 IPLLLFSALE

-40 EKNYTTTQTTTKT
+40 EKRHTTTKNT
-53 TTNNYNY
+53 YATYNY
-60 LPLNS
+60 LPTDT
-65 ILQRATNLFKDA
+65 ILKRAANLFTNA
-77 DISKLS
+77 EAISKLK

-90 RASLDL
+90 RVLYMYN
-96 SGHLTIENFLPYNL
+96 GQLTIENFLPYNL
-110 NNVKLSFTDAQGNV
+110 NNVKLSFKDAQGNV
-124 IDLGVIETLPKQSK
+124 IDLGVIETIPKHSKIILPGEAFDSLKIDPYTLFLPK
-138 IVLSYQQFNETK
+138 I
-150 QVFDNIM
+150 
-157 EEQKKYYEKEAERRK
+157 EA
-172 NKTTSSVSETNR
+172 TSTSVS
-184 EPSFTFPTFEVLS
+184 
-197 TPHSDPNTQRVF
+197 DANTQRVF
-209 EALSKI
+209 ETLNKI
-215 NTNLV
+215 KTNLV
-220 MKYSDTN
+220 VNYRNENK
-227 NFESAKDK
+227 FKDH
-235 TEKFTAKTAEE
+235 ENHWEAFTPQTAEE

-274 TDNKQSGECTNK
+274 TNKGGGGECDTSKENE
-286 GDSND
+286 
-291 NCVYPQ
+291 CVNPGT
-297 KNGLVKSNVDKKYV
+297 NGLVNSQNKSYV
-311 LDKQSIVNNFR
+311 LNKQDIVNKFR
-322 GKTDLDVSLLNG
+322 NKADLDVVVLKDS
-334 AGVDGLGSNTTPTNN
+334 GVVGLGSDITPSNN
-349 DDGKNYGQ
+349 DDGKHYGQ
-357 LAVVASALNPQKLF
+357 LGVVASALDPKKLF
-371 GTDYKTINLADL
+371 GNDLKTINLEDL
-383 RAILHE
+383 RTILHE

-407 PVVGSNGQQEKKDD
+407 PTGQNENGKP
-421 GALKD
+421 KD

-438 GGQGQPSFPSNYPNS
+438 GGQGQSAFPSNYPNS

-474 QLINQNALPINFANL
+474 QLINQNALPINYANL
-489 NSQTNYNLNATLNT
+489 SAQTNYNLNASLNT
-503 QDMANSVIGTIQ
+503 QDLANSMLSTIQ
-515 KTLTATSTTTTTS
+515 KTFVTSSVTNHYS
-528 YHHSKSLQRFRSPLL
+528 SSASQSFRSPIL
-543 GINVKIGY
+543 GVNAKIGY

-565 IIKYN
+565 IVKYN
-570 YAKAA
+570 YSKAL
-575 NQKVQQLSYGG
+575 NQKFQQLSYGG

-599 NKNSPTGIQT
+599 NKNSPIDIQT

-626 YNSYYALNKVKGSG
+626 YNSYYVLNKVKGSG
-640 NLDAATG
+640 NLDVATG

-671 VISSGSDY
+671 VVSSGSDY

-693 VFFNYGWV
+693 VFFNYGWI

>member
-1 MRKLF
+1 MKKLF
-6 IPLLLCSALE
+6 IPLLLFSALE

-40 EKNYTTTQTTTKT
+40 EKRHTTTKNT
-53 TTNNYNY
+53 YATYNY
-60 LPLNS
+60 LPTDT
-65 ILQRATNLFKDA
+65 ILKRAANLFTNA
-77 DISKLS
+77 EAISKLK

-90 RASLDL
+90 RVLYMYN
-96 SGHLTIENFLPYNL
+96 GQLTIENFLPYNL

-124 IDLGVIETLPKQSK
+124 IDLGVIETIPKHSK
-138 IVLSYQQFNETK
+138 IVLPGEA
-150 QVFDNIM
+150 FDSLKIDPYTLFLP
-157 EEQKKYYEKEAERRK
+157 KIEA
-172 NKTTSSVSETNR
+172 TSTSVS
-184 EPSFTFPTFEVLS
+184 
-197 TPHSDPNTQRVF
+197 DANTQRVF
-209 EALSKI
+209 ETLNKI
-215 NTNLV
+215 KTNLIV
-220 MKYSDTN
+220 NYRNENK
-227 NFESAKDK
+227 FKDH
-235 TEKFTAKTAEE
+235 ENHWEAFTPQTAEE

-274 TDNKQSGECTNK
+274 TNKGGGGECDTSK
-286 GDSND
+286 END
-291 NCVYPQ
+291 CVNPGT
-297 KNGLVKSNVDKKYV
+297 NGLVNSKVDQQYV
-311 LDKQSIVNNFR
+311 LNKQDIVNKFR
-322 GKTDLDVSLLNG
+322 NKADLDVVVLKDS
-334 AGVDGLGSNTTPTNN
+334 GVVGLGSDITPSNN
-349 DDGKNYGQ
+349 DDGKHYGQ
-357 LAVVASALNPQKLF
+357 LGVVASALDPKKLF
-371 GTDYKTINLADL
+371 GNDLKTIKLEDL
-383 RAILHE
+383 RTILHE

-407 PVVGSNGQQEKKDD
+407 PVMKDGQVEKDNNGKP
-421 GALKD
+421 KD

-438 GGQGQPSFPSNYPNS
+438 GGSNQPAFPSNYPNS

-474 QLINQNALPINFANL
+474 QLINQNALPINYANL
-489 NSQTNYNLNATLNT
+489 GSQTNYNLNASLNT
-503 QDMANSVIGTIQ
+503 QDLANSMLSTIQ
-515 KTLTATSTTTTTS
+515 KTFLTSSVTNHYSSSASQS
-528 YHHSKSLQRFRSPLL
+528 FRSPIL
-543 GINVKIGY
+543 GVNAKIGY

-565 IIKYN
+565 IVKYN
-570 YAKAA
+570 YSKAL

-599 NKNSPTGIQT
+599 NKNSPTGVQT
-609 RRNFSSSFGIF
+609 RKNFSSSFGIF

-626 YNSYYALNKVKGSG
+626 YNSYYVLNKVKGSG
-640 NLDAATG
+640 NLDVATG

-671 VISSGSDY
+671 VVSSGSDY

>member
-6 IPLLLCSALE
+6 TSFLLFSALE

-40 EKNYTTTQTTTKT
+40 EQRHTTTKNT
-53 TTNNYNY
+53 YATYNY
-60 LPLNS
+60 LPTDAVLK
-65 ILQRATNLFKDA
+65 RAANLFTDA
-77 DISKLS
+77 KSISQLN

-90 RASLDL
+90 KVLYI
-96 SGHLTIENFLPYNL
+96 GGKLTIENFLPYNL
-110 NNVKLSFTDAQGNV
+110 SNVKLSFTDAQGNM
-124 IDLGVIETLPKQSK
+124 IDLGVIETIPKHSK
-138 IVLSYQQFNETK
+138 IVLPGEA
-150 QVFDNIM
+150 FDSL
-157 EEQKKYYEKEAERRK
+157 KEAFDKIDPYTFFLPKFEA
-172 NKTTSSVSETNR
+172 TSTSVS
-184 EPSFTFPTFEVLS
+184 
-197 TPHSDPNTQRVF
+197 DANTQRVF
-209 EALSKI
+209 ETLNKI
-215 NTNLV
+215 KTNLI
-220 MKYSDTN
+220 MKYSSENPN
-227 NFESAKDK
+227 NFNTCPYNNNGNTKNDCWQP
-235 TEKFTAKTAEE
+235 FTPQTAEE

-274 TDNKQSGECTNK
+274 TNSSTDCDNDSSKCVNPGINGRVDSKVDQQYVLNKQG
-286 GDSND
+286 
-291 NCVYPQ
+291 
-297 KNGLVKSNVDKKYV
+297 
-311 LDKQSIVNNFR
+311 IVNNFR
-322 GKTDLDVSLLNG
+322 KKIEID
-334 AGVDGLGSNTTPTNN
+334 
-349 DDGKNYGQ
+349 
-357 LAVVASALNPQKLF
+357 AVVLKNSGVVGLANGYGNDGEYGTLGVEAYALEPTKLF
-371 GTDYKTINLADL
+371 GNNLKTINLEDL
-383 RAILHE
+383 RTILHE

-394 GYTHNGNMTYQRV
+394 GYGHNGNMTYQRV
-407 PVVGSNGQQEKKDD
+407 PTGQNENGKP
-421 GALKD
+421 KD

-438 GGQGQPSFPSNYPNS
+438 GGQGQSAFPSNYPNS

-489 NSQTNYNLNATLNT
+489 NSQTNYNLNASLNT
-503 QDMANSVIGTIQ
+503 QDLANSMLSTIQ
-515 KTLTATSTTTTTS
+515 KTFVTSSVTNHYFS
-528 YHHSKSLQRFRSPLL
+528 SASQSFRSPIL
-543 GINVKIGY
+543 GVNAKIGY

-570 YAKAA
+570 YAKASD
-575 NQKVQQLSYGG
+575 QKVQQLSYGG
-586 GIDLLLDFITTYS
+586 GIDLLVDFITTYS
-599 NKNSPTGIQT
+599 NKNNPIDIQT

-640 NLDAATG
+640 NLDVATG

-671 VISSGSDY
+671 VVSSNGDY
-679 TNSFVFNEGASHFK
+679 TNSLVFNEGASHFK

>member
-6 IPLLLCSALE
+6 IPLLLFSALE
-16 ANEKNGFFIEAGFET
+16 SNQKNGFFIEAGFET

-40 EKNYTTTQTTTKT
+40 EKRHTTTKNT
-53 TTNNYNY
+53 YATYNY
-60 LPLNS
+60 LPTDAVLK
-65 ILQRATNLFKDA
+65 RAANLFTNA
-77 DISKLS
+77 EAISKLK

-90 RASLDL
+90 KVLYI
-96 SGHLTIENFLPYNL
+96 GGKLTIENFLPYNL
-110 NNVKLSFTDAQGNV
+110 SNVKLSFTDAQGNM
-124 IDLGVIETLPKQSK
+124 IDLGVIETIPKHSK
-138 IVLSYQQFNETK
+138 IVLPGDA
-150 QVFDNIM
+150 FDSL
-157 EEQKKYYEKEAERRK
+157 KEAFDKIDPYTFFFPKFEA
-172 NKTTSSVSETNR
+172 TSTSVS
-184 EPSFTFPTFEVLS
+184 
-197 TPHSDPNTQRVF
+197 DANTQRVF
-209 EALSKI
+209 ETLNKI
-215 NTNLV
+215 KTNLI
-220 MKYSDTN
+220 MKYSNENPN
-227 NFESAKDK
+227 NFNTCPYNNNGNTKNDCWQP
-235 TEKFTAKTAEE
+235 FTPQTAEE

-274 TDNKQSGECTNK
+274 TNSSTDCDN
-286 GDSND
+286 DSSK
-291 NCVYPQ
+291 CVNPGI
-297 KNGLVKSNVDKKYV
+297 NGRVDSKVDQKYV
-311 LDKQSIVNNFR
+311 LNKQDIVNNFR
-322 GKTDLDVSLLNG
+322 KKIEID
-334 AGVDGLGSNTTPTNN
+334 
-349 DDGKNYGQ
+349 
-357 LAVVASALNPQKLF
+357 AVVLKNSGVVGLANGYGNDGEYGTLGVEAYALEPTKLF
-371 GTDYKTINLADL
+371 GNNLKTINLEDL
-383 RAILHE
+383 RTILHE

-407 PVVGSNGQQEKKDD
+407 PVMKDGQVEKDNNGKP
-421 GALKD
+421 KD

-438 GGQGQPSFPSNYPNS
+438 GGQGQSAFPSNYPNS

-489 NSQTNYNLNATLNT
+489 GSQTNYNLNTSLNT
-503 QDMANSVIGTIQ
+503 QDLANSMLSTIQ
-515 KTLTATSTTTTTS
+515 KTFVTSSVTNHYFS
-528 YHHSKSLQRFRSPLL
+528 SASQNFRSPIL
-543 GINVKIGY
+543 GVNAKIGY

-586 GIDLLLDFITTYS
+586 GIDLLVDFITTYS
-599 NKNSPTGIQT
+599 NKNNPIGIQ
-609 RRNFSSSFGIF
+609 RNFSSSFGIF

-626 YNSYYALNKVKGSG
+626 YNSYYVLNKVKGSG
-640 NLDAATG
+640 NLDVATG

-671 VISSGSDY
+671 VVSSGGDY

>member
-6 IPLLLCSALE
+6 IPLLLFSALE

-31 GLLEGTQTQ
+31 GLLEGAQTQ
-40 EKNYTTTQTTTKT
+40 EKRHTTTKNT
-53 TTNNYNY
+53 YATYNY
-60 LPLNS
+60 LPTDT
-65 ILQRATNLFKDA
+65 ILKRAANLFTNA
-77 DISKLS
+77 EAISKLK

-90 RASLDL
+90 KVLYI
-96 SGHLTIENFLPYNL
+96 GGQLTIENFLPYNL

-124 IDLGVIETLPKQSK
+124 IDLGVIETIPKHSK
-138 IVLSYQQFNETK
+138 IVLPGEA
-150 QVFDNIM
+150 FDSL
-157 EEQKKYYEKEAERRK
+157 KEAFDKIGPYTFFFPKFEA
-172 NKTTSSVSETNR
+172 TSTSVS
-184 EPSFTFPTFEVLS
+184 
-197 TPHSDPNTQRVF
+197 DANTQRVF
-209 EALSKI
+209 ETLNKI
-215 NTNLV
+215 KTNLI
-220 MKYSDTN
+220 MKYSNENPN
-227 NFESAKDK
+227 NFNTCPYNNNGNTKNDCWQP
-235 TEKFTAKTAEE
+235 FTPQTAEE

-274 TDNKQSGECTNK
+274 TNSSADCDN
-286 GDSND
+286 DSSK
-291 NCVYPQ
+291 CVNPGT
-297 KNGLVKSNVDKKYV
+297 NGLVDSKVDQKYV
-311 LDKQSIVNNFR
+311 LNKQGIVNNFR
-322 GKTDLDVSLLNG
+322 KKIEID
-334 AGVDGLGSNTTPTNN
+334 
-349 DDGKNYGQ
+349 
-357 LAVVASALNPQKLF
+357 AVVLKNSGVVGLANGYGNDGEYGTLGVEAYALDPKKLF
-371 GTDYKTINLADL
+371 GNDLKTINLEDL
-383 RAILHE
+383 RTILHE

-407 PVVGSNGQQEKKDD
+407 PTGQNENGKP
-421 GALKD
+421 KD

-438 GGQGQPSFPSNYPNS
+438 GGSNQSAFPSNYPNS
-453 IYHNCADVPAG
+453 IYHNCTDVPAG

-474 QLINQNALPINFANL
+474 QLINQNALPINYANL
-489 NSQTNYNLNATLNT
+489 GSQTNYNLNASLNT
-503 QDMANSVIGTIQ
+503 QDLANSMLSTIQ
-515 KTLTATSTTTTTS
+515 KTFVTSSVTNHYS
-528 YHHSKSLQRFRSPLL
+528 SSASQSFRSPIL
-543 GINVKIGY
+543 GVNAKIGY

-570 YAKAA
+570 YAKAI

-586 GIDLLLDFITTYS
+586 GIDLLVDFITTYS
-599 NKNSPTGIQT
+599 NKNSPTGVRT

-626 YNSYYALNKVKGSG
+626 YNSYYVLNKVKGSG
-640 NLDAATG
+640 NLDVATG

-671 VISSGSDY
+671 VVSSGSDY

>member
-6 IPLLLCSALE
+6 IPLLLFSALE

-40 EKNYTTTQTTTKT
+40 EKRHTTTKNT
-53 TTNNYNY
+53 YATYNY
-60 LPLNS
+60 LPTDSVLK
-65 ILQRATNLFKDA
+65 RAANLFADA
-77 DISKLS
+77 KSISQLK

-90 RASLDL
+90 RVLYMYN
-96 SGHLTIENFLPYNL
+96 GQLTIENFLPYNL
-110 NNVKLSFTDAQGNV
+110 SNVKLSFKDAQGNV
-124 IDLGVIETLPKQSK
+124 VDLGVIETIPKHSK
-138 IVLSYQQFNETK
+138 IVLPGEA
-150 QVFDNIM
+150 FDSLKIDPYTFFFPKF
-157 EEQKKYYEKEAERRK
+157 E
-172 NKTTSSVSETNR
+172 TTSTSI
-184 EPSFTFPTFEVLS
+184 
-197 TPHSDPNTQRVF
+197 SDTNTQRVF
-209 EALSKI
+209 ETLNKI
-215 NTNLV
+215 KTNLI
-220 MKYSDTN
+220 MKYSNENPN
-227 NFESAKDK
+227 NFNTCPYNNNGNTKNDCWQN
-235 TEKFTAKTAEE
+235 FTPQTAEE

-274 TDNKQSGECTNK
+274 TNKGGGGECDTSKENECVNPGTNGVVNSQNQQYVLNKQ
-286 GDSND
+286 D
-291 NCVYPQ
+291 
-297 KNGLVKSNVDKKYV
+297 
-311 LDKQSIVNNFR
+311 IVNKFR
-322 GKTDLDVSLLNG
+322 NKADLDVVVLKDS
-334 AGVDGLGSNTTPTNN
+334 GVVGLGSDITPSNN
-349 DDGKNYGQ
+349 DDGKHYGQ
-357 LAVVASALNPQKLF
+357 LGVVASALDPKKLF
-371 GTDYKTINLADL
+371 GNDLKTINLADL
-383 RAILHE
+383 RTILHE

-407 PVVGSNGQQEKKDD
+407 PVTKDGQVEKDNNGKP
-421 GALKD
+421 KD

-438 GGQGQPSFPSNYPNS
+438 GGSNQPAFPSNYPNS

-474 QLINQNALPINFANL
+474 QLINQNALPINYANL
-489 NSQTNYNLNATLNT
+489 GSQTNYNLNASLNT
-503 QDMANSVIGTIQ
+503 QDLANSMLSTIQ
-515 KTLTATSTTTTTS
+515 KTFVTSSVTNHYFS
-528 YHHSKSLQRFRSPLL
+528 SASQSFRSPIL
-543 GINVKIGY
+543 GVNAKIGY

-565 IIKYN
+565 IVKYN
-570 YAKAA
+570 YSKAL
-575 NQKVQQLSYGG
+575 NQKFQQLSYGG
-586 GIDLLLDFITTYS
+586 GIDLLVDFITTYS
-599 NKNSPTGIQT
+599 NKNNPIGVQN

-626 YNSYYALNKVKGSG
+626 YNSYYVLNKVKGSG
-640 NLDAATG
+640 NLDVATG

-671 VISSGSDY
+671 VVSSGGDY

>member
-6 IPLLLCSALE
+6 IPLLLFSALE

-40 EKNYTTTQTTTKT
+40 EKRHTTTKNT
-53 TTNNYNY
+53 YATYNY
-60 LPLNS
+60 LPTDAVLK
-65 ILQRATNLFKDA
+65 RAANLFTDA
-77 DISKLS
+77 KSISQLN

-90 RASLDL
+90 KVLYI
-96 SGHLTIENFLPYNL
+96 GGKLTIENFLPYNL
-110 NNVKLSFTDAQGNV
+110 SNVKLSFTDAQGNV
-124 IDLGVIETLPKQSK
+124 IDLGVIETIPKHSK
-138 IVLSYQQFNETK
+138 IVLPGEA
-150 QVFDNIM
+150 FDSL
-157 EEQKKYYEKEAERRK
+157 KEAFDKIDPYTFFFPKFEA
-172 NKTTSSVSETNR
+172 TSTSVS
-184 EPSFTFPTFEVLS
+184 
-197 TPHSDPNTQRVF
+197 DANTQRVF
-209 EALSKI
+209 ETLNKI
-215 NTNLV
+215 KTNLI
-220 MKYSDTN
+220 MKYSNENPN
-227 NFESAKDK
+227 NFNTCPYNNNGNTKNDCWQP
-235 TEKFTAKTAEE
+235 FTPQTAEE

-269 APFEF
+269 APFDF
-274 TDNKQSGECTNK
+274 TNSSTDCDNDPSKCVNPGINGRVDSKVDQQYVLNKQG
-286 GDSND
+286 
-291 NCVYPQ
+291 
-297 KNGLVKSNVDKKYV
+297 
-311 LDKQSIVNNFR
+311 IVNNFR
-322 GKTDLDVSLLNG
+322 KKIEID
-334 AGVDGLGSNTTPTNN
+334 
-349 DDGKNYGQ
+349 
-357 LAVVASALNPQKLF
+357 AVVLKNSGVVGLANGYGNDGEYGTLGVEAYALDPTKLF
-371 GTDYKTINLADL
+371 GNNLKTINLEDL
-383 RAILHE
+383 RTILHE

-407 PVVGSNGQQEKKDD
+407 PTGQNENGKP
-421 GALKD
+421 KD

-438 GGQGQPSFPSNYPNS
+438 GGQGQSAFPSNYPNS

-489 NSQTNYNLNATLNT
+489 SSQTNYNLNASLNT
-503 QDMANSVIGTIQ
+503 QDLANSMLGTIQ
-515 KTLTATSTTTTTS
+515 KTFVTSSVTNHYFS
-528 YHHSKSLQRFRSPLL
+528 SASQSFRSPIL
-543 GINVKIGY
+543 GVNAKIGY

-570 YAKAA
+570 YAKASSE
-575 NQKVQQLSYGG
+575 KVQQLSYGG

-599 NKNSPTGIQT
+599 NKNSPIDIQT

-640 NLDAATG
+640 NLDVATG

-671 VISSGSDY
+671 IVSSNGDY

>member
-6 IPLLLCSALE
+6 IPLLLFSVLE

-40 EKNYTTTQTTTKT
+40 KKRHTTTKNT
-53 TTNNYNY
+53 YATYNY
-60 LPLNS
+60 LPTDAVLK
-65 ILQRATNLFKDA
+65 RAANLFTNA
-77 DISKLS
+77 EAISKLK

-90 RASLDL
+90 RVLYMYN
-96 SGHLTIENFLPYNL
+96 GQLTIENFLPYNL
-110 NNVKLSFTDAQGNV
+110 SNVKLSFTDAQGNV
-124 IDLGVIETLPKQSK
+124 IDLGVIETIPKHSK
-138 IVLSYQQFNETK
+138 IVLPGEAFNSLKVDPYTLFLPKIE
-150 QVFDNIM
+150 
-157 EEQKKYYEKEAERRK
+157 
-172 NKTTSSVSETNR
+172 TTSTSVS
-184 EPSFTFPTFEVLS
+184 
-197 TPHSDPNTQRVF
+197 DANTQRVF
-209 EALSKI
+209 ETLNKI
-215 NTNLV
+215 KTDLV
-220 MKYSDTN
+220 VNYRNENK
-227 NFESAKDK
+227 FKDH
-235 TEKFTAKTAEE
+235 ENHWEAFTPQTAEE

-269 APFEF
+269 APFDF
-274 TDNKQSGECTNK
+274 TNK
-286 GDSND
+286 GGEECDTGKENE
-291 NCVYPQ
+291 CVNPGT
-297 KNGLVKSNVDKKYV
+297 NGRVNSQNASYV
-311 LDKQSIVNNFR
+311 LNKQDIVNKFR
-322 GKTDLDVSLLNG
+322 NKADLDVVVLKDS
-334 AGVDGLGSNTTPTNN
+334 GVVGLGSDITPSNN
-349 DDGKNYGQ
+349 DDGKHYGQ
-357 LAVVASALNPQKLF
+357 LGVVASALDPTKLF
-371 GTDYKTINLADL
+371 SNNLKTINLQDL
-383 RAILHE
+383 RTILHE

-394 GYTHNGNMTYQRV
+394 GYGHNGNMTYQRV
-407 PVVGSNGQQEKKDD
+407 PTGQNENGKP
-421 GALKD
+421 KD

-438 GGQGQPSFPSNYPNS
+438 GGQGQSAFPSNYPNS

-489 NSQTNYNLNATLNT
+489 NSQTNYNLNASLNT
-503 QDMANSVIGTIQ
+503 QDLANSMLSTIQ
-515 KTLTATSTTTTTS
+515 KTFVTSSVTNHYFS
-528 YHHSKSLQRFRSPLL
+528 SASQNFRSPIL
-543 GINVKIGY
+543 GVNAKIGY

-599 NKNSPTGIQT
+599 NKNSPIDIQT

-626 YNSYYALNKVKGSG
+626 YNSYYVLNKVKGSG
-640 NLDAATG
+640 NLDVATG

-671 VISSGSDY
+671 IVSSNGDY

>member
-6 IPLLLCSALE
+6 IPLLLFSALE

-40 EKNYTTTQTTTKT
+40 EKRHTTTKNT
-53 TTNNYNY
+53 YATYNY
-60 LPLNS
+60 LPTDT
-65 ILQRATNLFKDA
+65 ILKRAANLFTNA
-77 DISKLS
+77 EAISKLK

-90 RASLDL
+90 RVLYMYN
-96 SGHLTIENFLPYNL
+96 GQLTIENFLPYNL
-110 NNVKLSFTDAQGNV
+110 SNVKLSFTDAQGNI
-124 IDLGVIETLPKQSK
+124 IDLGVIETIPKHSK
-138 IVLSYQQFNETK
+138 IVLPGDA
-150 QVFDNIM
+150 FDSLKIDPYTLFLP
-157 EEQKKYYEKEAERRK
+157 KIEA
-172 NKTTSSVSETNR
+172 TSTSVS
-184 EPSFTFPTFEVLS
+184 
-197 TPHSDPNTQRVF
+197 DANTQRVF
-209 EALSKI
+209 ETLNKI
-215 NTNLV
+215 KTNLV
-220 MKYSDTN
+220 VNYRNENK
-227 NFESAKDK
+227 FKDH
-235 TEKFTAKTAEE
+235 ENHWEAFTPQTAEE

-274 TDNKQSGECTNK
+274 TNKGGGGECDTNK
-286 GDSND
+286 END
-291 NCVYPQ
+291 CVNPGT
-297 KNGLVKSNVDKKYV
+297 NGLVNSQNKSYV
-311 LDKQSIVNNFR
+311 LNKQDIVNKFR
-322 GKTDLDVSLLNG
+322 NKADLDVVILKDS
-334 AGVDGLGSNTTPTNN
+334 GVVGLGSDITPSNN
-349 DDGKNYGQ
+349 DDGKHYGQ
-357 LAVVASALNPQKLF
+357 LGVVASALDPTKLF
-371 GTDYKTINLADL
+371 GNNLKTINLEDL
-383 RAILHE
+383 RTILHE

-407 PVVGSNGQQEKKDD
+407 PTGQNENGKP
-421 GALKD
+421 KD

-438 GGQGQPSFPSNYPNS
+438 GGQGQSAFPSNYPNS

-489 NSQTNYNLNATLNT
+489 GSQTNYNLNASLNT
-503 QDMANSVIGTIQ
+503 QDLANSMLSTIQ
-515 KTLTATSTTTTTS
+515 KTFLTSSVTNHYSSSAS
-528 YHHSKSLQRFRSPLL
+528 QNFRSPIL
-543 GINVKIGY
+543 GVNAKIGY

-599 NKNSPTGIQT
+599 NKNSPTDIQT

-640 NLDAATG
+640 NLDVATG

-671 VISSGSDY
+671 IVSSNGDY

>member
-6 IPLLLCSALE
+6 IPLLLFSVLE

-40 EKNYTTTQTTTKT
+40 EKRHTTTKNT
-53 TTNNYNY
+53 YATYNY
-60 LPLNS
+60 LPTDT
-65 ILQRATNLFKDA
+65 ILKRAANLFTDA
-77 DISKLS
+77 KSISQLN

-90 RASLDL
+90 RASASMLNG
-96 SGHLTIENFLPYNL
+96 SLTIENFLPYNL
-110 NNVKLSFTDAQGNV
+110 NNVKLSLKDAQGNV
-124 IDLGVIETLPKQSK
+124 IDLGVIETIPKHSK
-138 IVLSYQQFNETK
+138 IVLPEKLFDGLKQIGPYIFQQ
-150 QVFDNIM
+150 I
-157 EEQKKYYEKEAERRK
+157 EA
-172 NKTTSSVSETNR
+172 TSTSI
-184 EPSFTFPTFEVLS
+184 
-197 TPHSDPNTQRVF
+197 SDANTQRVF
-209 EALSKI
+209 ETLNKI
-215 NTNLV
+215 KTNLV
-220 MKYSDTN
+220 VNYRNENK
-227 NFESAKDK
+227 FKDH
-235 TEKFTAKTAEE
+235 ENHWEAFTPQTAEE

-274 TDNKQSGECTNK
+274 TNKGGGGECDTNK
-286 GDSND
+286 END
-291 NCVYPQ
+291 CVNPGT
-297 KNGLVKSNVDKKYV
+297 NGLVNSQNKSYV
-311 LDKQSIVNNFR
+311 LNKQDIVNKFR
-322 GKTDLDVSLLNG
+322 NKADLDVVILKDS
-334 AGVDGLGSNTTPTNN
+334 GVVGLGSDITPSNN
-349 DDGKNYGQ
+349 DDGKHYGQ
-357 LAVVASALNPQKLF
+357 LGVVASALDPKKLF
-371 GTDYKTINLADL
+371 GNDLKTINLEDL
-383 RAILHE
+383 RTILHE

-407 PVVGSNGQQEKKDD
+407 PTGQNENGKP
-421 GALKD
+421 KD

-438 GGQGQPSFPSNYPNS
+438 GGSNQPAFPSNYPNS

-474 QLINQNALPINFANL
+474 QLINQNALPIDYANL
-489 NSQTNYNLNATLNT
+489 NAQTNYNLNASLNT
-503 QDMANSVIGTIQ
+503 QDLANSMLGTIQ
-515 KTLTATSTTTTTS
+515 KTFVTSSVTNHYSSSTS
-528 YHHSKSLQRFRSPLL
+528 QSFRSPIL
-543 GINVKIGY
+543 GVNAKIGY

-565 IIKYN
+565 IVKYN
-570 YAKAA
+570 YSKAL
-575 NQKVQQLSYGG
+575 NQKFQQLSYGG

-599 NKNSPTGIQT
+599 NKNNPTGVQ
-609 RRNFSSSFGIF
+609 RNFSSSFGIF

-626 YNSYYALNKVKGSG
+626 YNSYYVLNKVKGSG
-640 NLDAATG
+640 NLDVATG

>member
-6 IPLLLCSALE
+6 TSFLLFSALE

-40 EKNYTTTQTTTKT
+40 EKRHTTTKNT
-53 TTNNYNY
+53 YATYNY
-60 LPLNS
+60 LPTDT
-65 ILQRATNLFKDA
+65 ILKRAANLFTDA
-77 DISKLS
+77 KSISQLN

-90 RASLDL
+90 KVLYI
-96 SGHLTIENFLPYNL
+96 GGKLTIENFLPYNL
-110 NNVKLSFTDAQGNV
+110 SNVKLSFTDAQGNV
-124 IDLGVIETLPKQSK
+124 IDLGVIETIPKHSK
-138 IVLSYQQFNETK
+138 IVLPGEA
-150 QVFDNIM
+150 FDSL
-157 EEQKKYYEKEAERRK
+157 KKAFDKIDPYTFFFPKFEA
-172 NKTTSSVSETNR
+172 TSTSVS
-184 EPSFTFPTFEVLS
+184 
-197 TPHSDPNTQRVF
+197 DANTQRVF
-209 EALSKI
+209 ETLNKI
-215 NTNLV
+215 KTNLI
-220 MKYSDTN
+220 MKYSNENPSNFNTCPYN
-227 NFESAKDK
+227 NNGNTKNDCWQP
-235 TEKFTAKTAEE
+235 FTPQTAEE

-274 TDNKQSGECTNK
+274 TNSSTDCDNDSSKCVNPGINGRVDSKVDQQYVLNKQG
-286 GDSND
+286 
-291 NCVYPQ
+291 
-297 KNGLVKSNVDKKYV
+297 
-311 LDKQSIVNNFR
+311 IVNNFR
-322 GKTDLDVSLLNG
+322 KKIEID
-334 AGVDGLGSNTTPTNN
+334 
-349 DDGKNYGQ
+349 
-357 LAVVASALNPQKLF
+357 AVVLKNSGVVGLANGYGNDGEYGTLGVEAYALDPTKLF
-371 GTDYKTINLADL
+371 GNNFKTINLADL
-383 RAILHE
+383 RTILHE

-394 GYTHNGNMTYQRV
+394 GYGHNGNMTYQRV
-407 PVVGSNGQQEKKDD
+407 PTGQNENGKP
-421 GALKD
+421 KD

-438 GGQGQPSFPSNYPNS
+438 GGQGQSAFPSNYPNS

-489 NSQTNYNLNATLNT
+489 GSQTNYNLNASLNT
-503 QDMANSVIGTIQ
+503 QDLANSMLSTIQ
-515 KTLTATSTTTTTS
+515 KTFVTSSVTDHYFS
-528 YHHSKSLQRFRSPLL
+528 SASQSFRSPIL
-543 GINVKIGY
+543 GVDAKIGY

-559 GLAYYG
+559 GLAYYS

-586 GIDLLLDFITTYS
+586 GIDLLVDFITTYS
-599 NKNSPTGIQT
+599 NKNSPIDIQT

-640 NLDAATG
+640 NLDVATG

-662 IPLIQRKAS
+662 IPLIQRKANI
-671 VISSGSDY
+671 VSSNGDY